1 MFPGALLIVFFFWLL
16 AKNLFQSLNLHYQSA
31 FSKIM
36 QMKKKT
42 AGVIGV
48 GSFGLVV
55 TVVVVQMWRLHAGNV

>member
-1 MFPGALLIVFFFWLL
+1 MAPGVADLFFFGFSQ
-16 AKNLFQSLNLHYQSA
+16 KICSLS
-31 FSKIM
+31 IM

-48 GSFGLVV
+48 GSFVLVA